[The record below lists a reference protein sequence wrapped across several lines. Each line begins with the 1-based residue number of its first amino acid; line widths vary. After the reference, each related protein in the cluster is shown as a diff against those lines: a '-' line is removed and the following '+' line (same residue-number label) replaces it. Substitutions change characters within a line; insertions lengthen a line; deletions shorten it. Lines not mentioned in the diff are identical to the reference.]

1 MFTISLTSLLV
12 YVGYTAVYIK
22 MFGIIYLTVVLVF
35 VNSAQRTDGLNV
47 CQVVRPSFP
56 LKTIEILPY
65 KFAYDNG
72 EELNMF
78 LSLTDVCEEITAVR
92 LKTTSEGIERIICL
106 TSPEDGYYHIQ
117 GSLEGEVSIVLEIYT
132 NSKKKS
138 AFKCVLESSKR
149 DLRIFRSNMKRC
161 KKSHCLLKIS
171 LQEYCPSKGWWIFSW
186 FVSIFG
192 SEKKINKKS
201 VCGDFHQNPA
211 GCHGIESNFTGYNDS
226 SDTNTI
232 TTVAPNENN
241 NTTENYTEFE
251 NNYAESNNTAFEN
264 NYAESNNTAFKNN
277 SANENNTAFEDKN
290 TINNDTY
297 SDNNTANETQ
307 ELNRQKNLTAA
318 LAYGI
323 GGVVGACVVAFL
335 VYVWMRQRCNKPDA
349 QATMELNT
357 YSTANPVLYADLEFA
372 RSGNTNRVHVEEPY
386 AQVIGVLKPT
396 KT

>member
-1 MFTISLTSLLV
+1 
-12 YVGYTAVYIK
+12 
-22 MFGIIYLTVVLVF
+22 MFGIIYLTVVF
-35 VNSAQRTDGLNV
+35 VVNFAQWTDGLDV

-56 LKTIEILPY
+56 LKTIEMLPY
-65 KFAYDNG
+65 KLAYDYG

-92 LKTTSEGIERIICL
+92 LKTTSGGIERIICL
-106 TSPEDGYYHIQ
+106 NSPEDGYYHIQ

-138 AFKCVLESSKR
+138 AFKCVLQSSKR

-171 LQEYCPSKGWWIFSW
+171 LQEYCPSKGWWIISW

-192 SEKKINKKS
+192 SEKKNNKKS
-201 VCGDFHQNPA
+201 VCKDFHQNPA
-211 GCHGIESNFTGYNDS
+211 ECHEIEPNSTEYNDS

-232 TTVAPNENN
+232 TTGAPNENN
-241 NTTENYTEFE
+241 NTTENYTEF
-251 NNYAESNNTAFEN
+251 AN

-277 SANENNTAFEDKN
+277 SANENNTAFEDNN

-297 SDNNTANETQ
+297 SDNNTANETK

-323 GGVVGACVVAFL
+323 GGMVGACVVAFL

>member
-1 MFTISLTSLLV
+1 MFPISLTSLLV
-12 YVGYTAVYIK
+12 HVGYTAVYVK
-22 MFGIIYLTVVLVF
+22 MFGIIYLTVVFVF
-35 VNSAQRTDGLNV
+35 VNSARSTDGLNV
-47 CQVVRPSFP
+47 CQVVRPFVP
-56 LKTIEILPY
+56 LDTIEILPY
-65 KFAYDNG
+65 KFAYDYS

-92 LKTTSEGIERIICL
+92 LKTTSGGIERIICL
-106 TSPEDGYYHIQ
+106 TSPENGFYHIQ
-117 GSLEGEVSIVLEIYT
+117 GLLEGEVSIVMEIYT
-132 NSKKKS
+132 NSID
-138 AFKCVLESSKR
+138 FPVKCVLELSGGKDR
-149 DLRIFRSNMKRC
+149 WFFEWNTNRC
-161 KKSHCLLKIS
+161 KEPPCLLKIS
-171 LQEYCPSKGWWIFSW
+171 LHEYCTGLIERLIRRTSCSDSWYDHLWW
-186 FVSIFG
+186 
-192 SEKKINKKS
+192 SEKNCNKN
-201 VCGDFHQNPA
+201 CDFSLISEAFYQSPA

-264 NYAESNNTAFKNN
+264 NSENK
-277 SANENNTAFEDKN
+277 NNTAFEDKN
-290 TINNDTY
+290 TLNNDTY
-297 SDNNTANETQ
+297 SDNNTANETK

-323 GGVVGACVVAFL
+323 GGMVGACVVAFL
-335 VYVWMRQRCNKPDA
+335 VYVWVRQRCNKPDV